1 MQNKDA
7 AAEFHRRAVKV
18 REIAQGIFDNT
29 VRRFLLK
36 FVSDSEKLFARPG
49 SLPPD

>member
-1 MQNKDA
+1 MQNKDT

-29 VRRFLLK
+29 ERRFLLK
-36 FVSDSEKLFARPG
+36 FVSDSERFFARRGP
-49 SLPPD
+49 LPPD